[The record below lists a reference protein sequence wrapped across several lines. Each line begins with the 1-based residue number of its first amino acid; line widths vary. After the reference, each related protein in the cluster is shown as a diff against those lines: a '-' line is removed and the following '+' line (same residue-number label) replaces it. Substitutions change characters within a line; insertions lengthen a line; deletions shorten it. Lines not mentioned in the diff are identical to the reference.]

1 MKLEKFKQR
10 DPKKIGITIFTVAC
24 ILLIA
29 GVFFYTSFASF
40 EVKEDF
46 LCTLKCPD
54 MTLLLFHICNE
65 YCLTS

>member
-10 DPKKIGITIFTVAC
+10 DPKKVGIIVFTVAC

-40 EVKEDF
+40 EVKQ
-46 LCTLKCPD
+46 
-54 MTLLLFHICNE
+54 
-65 YCLTS
+65 

>member
-10 DPKKIGITIFTVAC
+10 DPKKVGIIVFTVAC

-40 EVKEDF
+40 EVK
-46 LCTLKCPD
+46 
-54 MTLLLFHICNE
+54 
-65 YCLTS
+65 